1 MPRRA
6 RTGRVIVSNHA
17 YNRYVERVGPIKPG
31 AMVHLVRTCL
41 ASQLRLG
48 KEAKGAAV
56 EIFLSENLRAVVEPD
71 IRGYWICKTLLGKNE
86 SIFY

>member
-17 YNRYVERVGPIKPG
+17 YGRYVERIGPIKPG
-31 AMVHLVRTCL
+31 AMAHLVRTCL

-56 EIFLSENLRAVVEPD
+56 EVFLNENVRAVVEPD
-71 IRGYWICKTLLGKNE
+71 IQGYWICKTLLGENE
-86 SIFY
+86 PGFY